1 MDTKVL
7 LADDHAILR
16 EGIRMVLDAQPG
28 ITVVGEAEDGRQ
40 ALEMVEDL
48 QPDVVVM
55 DIAMPNMNGAEAT
68 RQIRRRFPRTR
79 VVILTMHEN
88 QQYLMQIV
96 NAGATACVLKRSAG
110 TELVTAVK
118 AAARGESYFS
128 PTMASMMLDVYR
140 KRLVEE
146 GSDELALLTE
156 REREVLQLVAEGK
169 TSQEIADQL
178 FVSIKTVQTHRMHIM
193 EKLERARSYGSR
205 APCHPTRHY
214 PAGVNARRSLQP
226 RRVRI

>member
-1 MDTKVL
+1 MMDTRVL

-16 EGIRMVLDAQPG
+16 EGIRMVLDAQAG

-40 ALEMVEDL
+40 ALEMVESL

-140 KRLVEE
+140 KQLVEQ
-146 GSDELALLTE
+146 GNDELALLTE

-193 EKLERARSYGSR
+193 EKLDAHDR
-205 APCHPTRHY
+205 TDLVRH
-214 PAGVNARRSLQP
+214 AIRLGVISAE
-226 RRVRI
+226 

>member
-1 MDTKVL
+1 MMDTKVL

-16 EGIRMVLDAQPG
+16 EGIRMVLDSQAG

-40 ALEMVEDL
+40 ALEMVEAL

-140 KRLVEE
+140 KQLVED
-146 GSDELALLTE
+146 GGDELAMLTE

-193 EKLERARSYGSR
+193 EKLDAHDR
-205 APCHPTRHY
+205 TDLVRHAIRLGII
-214 PAGVNARRSLQP
+214 PP
-226 RRVRI
+226 E

>member
-1 MDTKVL
+1 MMDTTVL

-16 EGIRMVLDAQPG
+16 EGIRMVLDAQAG

-40 ALEMVEDL
+40 ALEMVEKL

-68 RQIRRRFPRTR
+68 RQIKRRFPRTR
-79 VVILTMHEN
+79 VVILTMHEDR
-88 QQYLMQIV
+88 QYLTQIV
-96 NAGATACVLKRSAG
+96 SAGATACVLKRSAG

-128 PTMASMMLDVYR
+128 PTMASMLLDVYR
-140 KRLVEE
+140 NRLIEE
-146 GSDELALLTE
+146 GGDELSLLTE

-178 FVSIKTVQTHRMHIM
+178 VVSIKTVQTHRMHVM
-193 EKLERARSYGSR
+193 EKLDAHDRTALV
-205 APCHPTRHY
+205 RH
-214 PAGVNARRSLQP
+214 AIRLGVIPSK
-226 RRVRI
+226 

>member
-1 MDTKVL
+1 MMDTKVL

-40 ALEMVEDL
+40 ALEMVESL

-140 KRLVEE
+140 KQLVEQ
-146 GSDELALLTE
+146 GNDELALLTE

-193 EKLERARSYGSR
+193 EKLDAHDR
-205 APCHPTRHY
+205 TDLVRH
-214 PAGVNARRSLQP
+214 AIRLGVISAE
-226 RRVRI
+226 

>member
-1 MDTKVL
+1 MTDITVL

-16 EGIRMVLDAQPG
+16 EGIRMVLDAQSG
-28 ITVVGEAEDGRQ
+28 IAVVGEAEDGRQ
-40 ALEMVEDL
+40 ALDMVERL
-48 QPDVVVM
+48 HPDVVVM

-79 VVILTMHEN
+79 VVVLTMHEN
-88 QQYLMQIV
+88 QQYLTQIV
-96 NAGATACVLKRSAG
+96 RAGACACVVKRSAG

-128 PTMASMMLDVYR
+128 PAMAGMLLEVYR
-140 KRLVEE
+140 ARVVDE
-146 GSDELALLTE
+146 GPDELSLLTE
-156 REREVLQLVAEGK
+156 REREVLQLVAEGR

-193 EKLERARSYGSR
+193 EKLNAHDRTELV
-205 APCHPTRHY
+205 RH
-214 PAGVNARRSLQP
+214 AIRLGVISSDL
-226 RRVRI
+226 V

>member
-1 MDTKVL
+1 MMDTKVL

-40 ALEMVEDL
+40 ALEMVESL

-68 RQIRRRFPRTR
+68 RQIKRRFPRTR

-193 EKLERARSYGSR
+193 EKLDAHDR
-205 APCHPTRHY
+205 TDLVRHAIRLGII
-214 PAGVNARRSLQP
+214 PP
-226 RRVRI
+226 E

>member
-1 MDTKVL
+1 MMDTTVL

-40 ALEMVEDL
+40 ALEMVETL

-68 RQIRRRFPRTR
+68 RQIKRRFPRTR

-140 KRLVEE
+140 KQLVAD

-193 EKLERARSYGSR
+193 EKLDAHDR
-205 APCHPTRHY
+205 TDLVRH
-214 PAGVNARRSLQP
+214 AIRLGVIPSE
-226 RRVRI
+226 

>member
-1 MDTKVL
+1 MMDTKVL
-7 LADDHAILR
+7 LVDDHAILR
-16 EGIRMVLDAQPG
+16 EGIRMVLDAQSG
-28 ITVVGEAEDGRQ
+28 MTVVGEAEDGRQ
-40 ALEMVEDL
+40 ALDMVEEL

-68 RQIRRRFPRTR
+68 RQIKRRFPRTR

-193 EKLERARSYGSR
+193 EKLDAHDR
-205 APCHPTRHY
+205 TDLVRH
-214 PAGVNARRSLQP
+214 AIRLGVIP
-226 RRVRI
+226 PE

>member
-7 LADDHAILR
+7 LVDDHAILR
-16 EGIRMVLDAQPG
+16 EGIRMVLDAQSG
-28 ITVVGEAEDGRQ
+28 MTVVGEAEDGRQ
-40 ALEMVEDL
+40 ALEMVENL

-68 RQIRRRFPRTR
+68 RQIKRRFPRTR

-193 EKLERARSYGSR
+193 EKLDAHDR
-205 APCHPTRHY
+205 TDLVRH
-214 PAGVNARRSLQP
+214 AIRLGVIP
-226 RRVRI
+226 PE